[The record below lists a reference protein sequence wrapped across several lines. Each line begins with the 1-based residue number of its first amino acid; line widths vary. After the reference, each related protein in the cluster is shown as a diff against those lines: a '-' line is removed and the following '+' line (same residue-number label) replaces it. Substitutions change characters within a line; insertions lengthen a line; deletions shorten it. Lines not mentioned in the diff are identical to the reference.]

1 MFNGVAMS
9 LPVNLYKYETLSIQ
23 SLLNLK
29 NQTVYF
35 ASPAGFNDPYDC
47 AIKAQIDEPTDEE
60 IERLRK
66 IYLSK
71 GWPQNVIHALESK
84 SLLELKPILLKLA
97 REVNSTIID
106 NFIKNRGV
114 SCFSEVNNE
123 LLMWAHYADKYTGFC
138 LEFDTN
144 SEIFEK
150 ARKVK
155 YLDTMPKLNI
165 ASIFADKEREHIMDL
180 FCIKSKAWEYEQEWR
195 TIHSE
200 ASKVFTYDTN
210 SLTGIYFG
218 PEMDPAAIEVICLVL
233 QGQNPNI
240 KFWQGKRSNSDF
252 IVEFSEVLYTSALKV
267 KELGLS
273 T

>member
-1 MFNGVAMS
+1 MCNGVAMS
-9 LPVNLYKYETLSIQ
+9 LPENLYKYETLSIQ

-29 NQTVYF
+29 SQTIYF
-35 ASPAGFNDPYDC
+35 GSPAEFNDPYDC
-47 AIKAQIDEPTDEE
+47 AVKAQIDEPTDDEL
-60 IERLRK
+60 ERLRD

-71 GWPQNVIHALESK
+71 YWPSHVIDALESK
-84 SLLELKPILLKLA
+84 SLTELKPILLKLA

-150 ARKVK
+150 AKKVK
-155 YLDTMPKLNI
+155 YVDTMPKLNI

-180 FCIKSKAWEYEQEWR
+180 FCTKSKAWDYEQEWR

-200 ASKVFTYDTN
+200 VGTVFTYD
-210 SLTGIYFG
+210 SMALTGIYFG
-218 PEMDPAAIEVICLVL
+218 PEMDPAAIEVACLIL
-233 QGQNPNI
+233 QGQNPNVR
-240 KFWQGKRSNSDF
+240 FWQGKRSETDF
-252 IVEFSEVLYTSALKV
+252 IVEFSEVFYTSHLKA